1 MATATS
7 NMPVLALVDR
17 ILAAKVGQA
26 FLPAA
31 QTGMSAPPSVS
42 ALEGDHKPTED
53 RSVRPVVTHDYRKN
67 LPISDI
73 TLARQQP
80 IVTLVDRILAAK
92 TSHPTADISPLE
104 AEINRRVYGLYGLT
118 APEIAIVEGKT

>member
-17 ILAAKVGQA
+17 ILAAKVRQA

-53 RSVRPVVTHDYRKN
+53 RSVRSVVTLDYRKN

-80 IVTLVDRILAAK
+80 IVVLVDRILAAK
-92 TSHPTADISPLE
+92 SAHPTADISRLE
-104 AEINRRVYGLYGLT
+104 AEIDRLVSTLYGLSDT
-118 APEIAIVEGKT
+118 EIATVSEK